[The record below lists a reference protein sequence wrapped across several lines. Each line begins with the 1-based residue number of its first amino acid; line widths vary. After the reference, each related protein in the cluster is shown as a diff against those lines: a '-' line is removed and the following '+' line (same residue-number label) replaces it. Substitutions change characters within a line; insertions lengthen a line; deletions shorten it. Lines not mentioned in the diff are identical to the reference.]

1 MTQTDEGAATPPPG
15 ELREL
20 RMRLATAR
28 AGIADLQAEWDT
40 TVELARHLRGRQ
52 RDAGRPD
59 STAAVLVD
67 LEISMRAS
75 APLPRTLPPATPV
88 AELRRAVHRAERDYD
103 RLISQ
108 HLTYAREALDR
119 DPALPGS

>member
-1 MTQTDEGAATPPPG
+1 MTFPDQGATAPPPG
-15 ELREL
+15 ELRKL

-40 TVELARHLRGRQ
+40 TVELARHLRAR
-52 RDAGRPD
+52 RREAGQAD
-59 STAAVLVD
+59 STAAVLAD

-75 APLPRTLPPATPV
+75 APLPHTLPPATPV
-88 AELRRAVHRAERDYD
+88 AELRRAVHQAERDYA

-108 HLTYAREALDR
+108 HLTYARETLDR
-119 DPALPGS
+119 DPA

>member
-1 MTQTDEGAATPPPG
+1 MTFPDRGAAAPPPG

-40 TVELARHLRGRQ
+40 TVELARHLRARR
-52 RDAGRPD
+52 RDAGQPA
-59 STAAVLVD
+59 STAAVLAD
-67 LEISMRAS
+67 LEIAMRAS
-75 APLPRTLPPATPV
+75 APLPHAMPPAAPV

-103 RLISQ
+103 RLLGQ
-108 HLTYAREALDR
+108 HLAYARDALDR
-119 DPALPGS
+119 DPA